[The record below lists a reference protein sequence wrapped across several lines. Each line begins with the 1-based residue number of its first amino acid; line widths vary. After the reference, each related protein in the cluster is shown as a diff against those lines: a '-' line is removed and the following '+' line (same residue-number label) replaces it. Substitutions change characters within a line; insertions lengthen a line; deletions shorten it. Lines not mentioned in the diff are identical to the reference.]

1 MKRLLSALV
10 AIAMLSLTYGLTF
23 ASTNNEMLAGS
34 VTIGM
39 ASFSAIVHS
48 VNYFKTLAMITVVIP
63 DFTEKSHDDIKAM
76 NKAEFSD
83 YLAEKKRHDNAV
95 MKSELQTE
103 IAEVMKESGDSEK
116 LKSLE
121 SKMNALIEENDHALL
136 QVKEMTEKMSTEK
149 AVGLKS
155 MIIDRI
161 DAIKE
166 VASLKKGT
174 VKMEIEMKASQSP
187 GDIGDREQ
195 LGQWL
200 NGIGQIPSRRTY
212 IKDRIRTV
220 NTSKEYI
227 KYMDQDT
234 IVRDAKNVAACAS
247 STHNT
252 KLTWA
257 QQDLQMKKVRDF
269 VDVCI
274 DMLDDYEFVEGEIRN
289 LIDSSVALK
298 VDSDLLLADGIGSNP
313 ASIASYSST
322 FNPANVAANYA
333 LQVQAATIIDLIV
346 VAGAQ
351 IAAFGEENAFMA
363 DTVYMNPKDYTLMK
377 LLKDGEDNY
386 IKQGSVDPRIFQ
398 DQAGRL
404 WIDGVIMVLPNPSV
418 TQNELYIF
426 DSMKATIYQRRKAV
440 IEFSYENKKNFE
452 EEVVTVKAYERLN
465 MLVRNTQANAFMHVA
480 DIAGGVT
487 AITKP

>member
-1 MKRLLSALV
+1 MKKVEIPA
-10 AIAMLSLTYGLTF
+10 F
-23 ASTNNEMLAGS
+23 A
-34 VTIGM
+34 
-39 ASFSAIVHS
+39 
-48 VNYFKTLAMITVVIP
+48 
-63 DFTEKSHDDIKAM
+63 EKSHDEIKAM
-76 NKAEFSD
+76 NKEAFAD
-83 YLAEKKRHDNAV
+83 YLAEKKRHENAI
-95 MKSELQTE
+95 MKSEIQLE
-103 IAEVMKESGDSEK
+103 IAEVMKESGDSDK

-121 SKMNALIEENDHALL
+121 SKMNELISENDHALL

-149 AVGLKS
+149 AVGLKE
-155 MIIDRI
+155 MIIAKSKEI
-161 DAIKE
+161 MAIGAEK
-166 VASLKKGT
+166 AGT
-174 VKMEIEMKASQSP
+174 VALEIEMKASQSP
-187 GDIGDREQ
+187 SDIGGREQ
-195 LGQWL
+195 MGQWL
-200 NGIGQIPSRRTY
+200 NDIGQIPSRRTY
-212 IKDRIRTV
+212 IKDRIRVV

-234 IVRDAKNVAACAS
+234 RTRDAKNVAQCTP
-247 STHNT
+247 STHDT

-257 QQDLQMKKVRDF
+257 QHDLQTKKVRDF

-274 DMLDDYEFVEGEIRN
+274 DMLDDYDFVEGEIRN

-298 VDSDLLLADGIGSNP
+298 VDSDLLSADGLGVNP
-313 ASIASYSST
+313 SSIASYSST
-322 FNPANVAANYA
+322 FNPSNVDANYA

-351 IAAFGEENAFMA
+351 IAAFGQENAFMA

-404 WIDGVIMVLPNPSV
+404 WIDGVIMVLPNPNV

-440 IEFSYENKKNFE
+440 IEFSYENKTNFE